1 MKVRIPKKLAALV
14 GVGAVAAATTGCG
27 ADGSG
32 QATAAG
38 NQIQAPQGQQQQGG
52 QQQGGPGMLDTAAL
66 AKKLGVSESKLK
78 AALKA
83 VMPQGGPPNGTPP
96 SGAAPQQGSG
106 SAPGATS

>member
-14 GVGAVAAATTGCG
+14 GVGAVAAAATGCG

-38 NQIQAPQGQQQQGG
+38 NQIQGPQGR

-106 SAPGATS
+106 SSPGATS